1 MSTEIELSVLETMRK
16 SLKKKSLSKNQ
27 SDLKFSYL
35 KHDNVNLQQNI
46 RPTISKSSMGK
57 KPAFP
62 NRNIRIQT

>member
-35 KHDNVNLQQNI
+35 KHDNLNVNKM

-57 KPAFP
+57 KPTFP
-62 NRNIRIQT
+62 NKNMRIQT